1 MTETSSIYGIV
12 LQIFVRMDEEN
23 VVNSMTPTQE
33 LSNSMSL
40 RVSTDDR
47 MKAEA
52 LRMKYRL
59 DNNSQLVRLLINER
73 AEQLGVN

>member
-1 MTETSSIYGIV
+1 
-12 LQIFVRMDEEN
+12 MDEEN